1 MSGQLVGR
9 GYMTIVGL
17 RDGDPACTYVLLPSV
32 ESVTKKL
39 DGTLSV
45 GEVYCSVYKVT
56 GSSAYALSADHTLRY
71 VRKPDGA
78 TDILEHANGVS
89 DSIAILSDTESI
101 EFGLSDDTNV
111 IDRVRIPIL
120 SDATDVNDELDLYR
134 YLREAIANGDTQFK
148 GGLMLSS
155 LIRLGE
161 WANADTDNPTMA
173 KVWSG
178 MNGLYKNGRTIA
190 NWWGGDMVDLFDEN
204 DNLIIPAP
212 ANAAAGLVRMDGS
225 YYYSNGNIGGRAD
238 GSIWVGGQD
247 GLKIDKNGH
256 ITLGSGI
263 HIGTGDG
270 TDPTTLASI
279 LNFINN
285 LTKLI
290 VPVNE
295 QKEELSWAHPDV
307 ADCYALKAKKGL
319 YAMGFLSAHGLNAD
333 GGGGGGGAAYDRL
346 DAWAEYSTDRE
357 GWVLSALLGHDL
369 HTRLTAI
376 EGDYVK
382 LSDLP
387 SLTGYAT
394 EQWVLGKGYITQ
406 DALTPYLT
414 ETDASSLYQP
424 KGNYLTSHQTLHT
437 LTLQL
442 NGTEIGTFNPT
453 ANKTINIGDVAS
465 AAALASHTGNTTV
478 HISAT
483 ERALWN
489 KTATDLSTILGSD
502 SDTVINKWEEV
513 VAFLDTYTEADTLA
527 GLLGNKVDKVAGYGL
542 SKNDFNDTLLAKLN
556 SIEAGANRY
565 VLPTASA
572 TVKGGAKIGSGLMMA
587 SEVLSVNLNA
597 SHIPALDWSKIVT
610 GKPTTLAGYGITD
623 AYTRA
628 ESNGLFAPVVTYTY
642 ADGCLVRLKA
652 PANAA
657 TMTTVLIEGQGYWKD
672 APIKTTI
679 KFYNYPPDNA
689 IIAYSG
695 THFGYD
701 FGTIKVFNYDGQ
713 IYLWFIQDSNFY
725 TFAVTA
731 ITASIG
737 GSIGNA
743 VESITNAPMPTEGVT
758 RLVTI
763 TPSKGLRTDNYAS
776 LLDSRYQQSA
786 NIHALTFAAG
796 AFSAKTYDPK
806 SAAVTVNIPT
816 TTDHIAEGG
825 NLYFTN
831 ARAVS
836 ALSSTTNALQAAI
849 NTKLDT
855 ATFNAFK
862 TAFDGMFELV
872 NIGTDA
878 APLYA
883 IHAKYGLYSDSFL
896 SAHGL
901 NDAGGNGGSSYSRLD
916 AWNAYDS
923 SKEGYVLSAKLG
935 YDLYQNKADSAA
947 LNSLASRVG
956 TLEGKNY
963 LDALTLNQNGSG
975 NAVTSVG
982 LSADKKTL
990 TVTKGATFLTEHQDI
1005 SGLLSK
1011 TEAAS
1016 LYQPKGNYLTQ
1027 HQSLAGYATESW
1039 VLGKNY
1045 LTAITKAMVENV
1057 LTGNITS
1064 HTHSQYLTQH
1074 QSLAGYVTID
1084 TEQTI
1089 SGNKN
1094 FTGIVR
1100 ITDNSATHDISTL
1113 PQLFFSIPGWCY
1125 TKFVYSKDGKL
1136 HLLDGDAD
1144 LTGAHRTFVAGAFVK
1159 HGGTASQFLKAD
1171 GSVDS
1176 NSYARAS
1183 ALGNY
1188 LPLAGGSMANTNL
1201 VTNLNADL
1209 LDGKHA
1215 DAFMYSRGYL
1225 NAATSEEMWS
1235 QLRVGTIATVLPDG
1249 LTDKYPFGVL
1259 VSFASLDGRFELYA
1273 NHYSSKAGNYEGIA
1287 YRAGWGTDKGDWLTI
1302 LDSANYSKLIANV
1315 ASATKLQMARSLWG
1329 QSFDGT
1335 NNVSGAMTD
1344 VLNITSV
1351 NGSWLDVVARSGFA
1365 LYVSSGSTPD
1375 FAIRNNGNIGFG
1387 TANPSYKVDI
1397 VGTAKISEGLLI
1409 GGLLSANGGISTT
1422 AITATEIHLG
1432 PITLK
1437 CDVVNGGLHVIGGGL
1452 YIDSWLSAHGPS
1464 PTTVDY
1470 EARIAVLENKIAQL
1484 ENQLSA

>member
-17 RDGDPACTYVLLPSV
+17 RDGDPASTYVLLPSV

-45 GEVYCSVYKVT
+45 GEVYCSIYKVT

-89 DSIAILSDTESI
+89 SSIAVLSDTESI
-101 EFGLSDDTNV
+101 EFELSDHTNV

-120 SDATDVNDELDLYR
+120 SDATDVNDELGLYR

-148 GGLMLSS
+148 GGLILSS

-263 HIGTGDG
+263 HIGTGDSA
-270 TDPTTLASI
+270 DPTTLASI

-333 GGGGGGGAAYDRL
+333 NGGGGAAYDRL
-346 DAWAEYSTDRE
+346 DAWADYSTDRE

-369 HTRLTAI
+369 HTRLEAI

-382 LSDLP
+382 LSELP

-406 DALTPYLT
+406 DALTSYLT

-465 AAALASHTGNTTV
+465 AAALASHTSNTTV

-483 ERALWN
+483 ERAQWN
-489 KTATDLSTILGSD
+489 KAASDLSTILGSD

-513 VAFLDTYTEADTLA
+513 VAFFDTYTEADTLA

-556 SIEAGANRY
+556 GIEAGANRY

-572 TVKGGAKIGSGLMMA
+572 TVKGGAMIGSGLMMA

-597 SHIPALDWSKIVT
+597 SHIPALDWSKITT
-610 GKPTTLAGYGITD
+610 GKPTTLGGYGITD

-628 ESNGLFAPVVTYTY
+628 ESNGLFAPKVAYSY
-642 ADGCLVRLKA
+642 EDGCLVRLKA
-652 PANAA
+652 PDNAA
-657 TMTTVLIEGQGYWKD
+657 TMVTILIEGNSYWMHT
-672 APIKTTI
+672 PIKSI
-679 KFYNYPPDNA
+679 VQFYNYPPSND
-689 IIAYSG
+689 IINYGA
-695 THFGYD
+695 THYGAD
-701 FGTIKVFNYDGQ
+701 FGDIKAFNYDGQ
-713 IYLWFIQDSNFY
+713 ICLWFIQDANYY

-731 ITASIG
+731 ICTANYNPV
-737 GSIGNA
+737 GNA

-786 NIHALTFAAG
+786 NIHALTFTAG

-806 SAAVTVNIPT
+806 SAALTVNIPT
-816 TTDHIAEGG
+816 TTDHVAEGG

-849 NTKLDT
+849 NTKLSE

-916 AWNAYDS
+916 AWNTYDS

-947 LNSLASRVG
+947 LNALASRVG

-975 NAVTSVG
+975 NAVTSVA
-982 LSADKKTL
+982 LSADKRTL

-1011 TEAAS
+1011 TEAES
-1016 LYQPKGNYLTQ
+1016 LYQPKGNYFRQGLGSLTTEVAFDIRSCQ
-1027 HQSLAGYATESW
+1027 TNDIYGYNPYNFDEPYGTIVTFNDGHYGFGGQFYLPRLASSHISYRGRNDNTPNWSAWHKLAFTSDIPSLSGYATESW

-1074 QSLAGYVTID
+1074 QSLAGYVTIN
-1084 TEQTI
+1084 TEQAI

-1100 ITDNSATHDISTL
+1100 ITDNSATHDINTL
-1113 PQLFFSIPGWCY
+1113 PQLYFSIPGWCY
-1125 TKFVYSKDGKL
+1125 TKFVYSKDDKL
-1136 HLLDGDAD
+1136 HLLDGAAD

-1176 NSYARAS
+1176 NSYALAS
-1183 ALGNY
+1183 ALNNY
-1188 LPLAGGSMANTNL
+1188 LPLAGGTMANTNL

-1209 LDGKHA
+1209 LDGKHLS
-1215 DAFMYSRGYL
+1215 D
-1225 NAATSEEMWS
+1225 
-1235 QLRVGTIATVLPDG
+1235 
-1249 LTDKYPFGVL
+1249 
-1259 VSFASLDGRFELYA
+1259 
-1273 NHYSSKAGNYEGIA
+1273 
-1287 YRAGWGTDKGDWLTI
+1287 I
-1302 LDSANYSKLIANV
+1302 LGSNV
-1315 ASATKLQMARSLWG
+1315 ASATKLADNASYTAWG
-1329 QSFDGT
+1329 RPFFADGKPQ
-1335 NNVSGAMTD
+1335 NVSGALSGITD
-1344 VLNITSV
+1344 ITMSGELHFA
-1351 NGSWLDVVARSGFA
+1351 NTNFHEAFDDAISFLHGSMG
-1365 LYVSSGSTPD
+1365 
-1375 FAIRNNGNIGFG
+1375 
-1387 TANPSYKVDI
+1387 
-1397 VGTAKISEGLLI
+1397 AKILTAGLLI
-1409 GGLLSANGGISTT
+1409 SNLYSNYSKIPPYGAYVEGSIITDGLLSANGGISTS

-1437 CDVVNGGLHVIGGGL
+1437 CDVDKGGLQVIGGGL
-1452 YIDSWLSAHGPS
+1452 YTDSYLSAHGPS

-1470 EARIAVLENKIAQL
+1470 EARIAALENKIVQL
-1484 ENQLSA
+1484 ESRLNA